1 MNKSIQDINKIKV
14 GVISDGKYGT
24 RAFENIKK
32 QFETEWILVPEI
44 PLNIML
50 DDDIDVDVPECDL
63 YISYVRHPD
72 VILQM
77 VELQKPIILGVLP
90 GVGLYQQAK
99 GINRRV
105 IHAPTMCSLESNTG
119 IPEVDAFTEYFGKPI
134 YELTVNEKEKITNVK
149 VTRSSLCGSSEAG
162 AKFLVEKAFK
172 EDILQEFA
180 LSVCHECRAPRFGQT
195 CDKEVA
201 GIIHL
206 VSLFESVSPENY
218 IDFDDD
224 MKVFIKNIKKEY
236 EIRNNNSRII
246 LEQVN

>member
-1 MNKSIQDINKIKV
+1 LNIIQDRKKIKV

-24 RAFENIKK
+24 RAYENIKK
-32 QFETEWILVPEI
+32 VFETEWILVPEI
-44 PLNIML
+44 PSNVML
-50 DDDIDVDVPECDL
+50 DDDIEVNVPNCDL

-99 GINRRV
+99 RTNSRV
-105 IHAPTMCSLESNTG
+105 VHAPTMCSLENNTG
-119 IPEVDAFTEYFGKPI
+119 IPEVDAFTEYFGRPI
-134 YELTVNEKEKITNVK
+134 FKLMVNEEEIITNVK
-149 VTRSSLCGSSEAG
+149 VTRSSLCGSSKAG
-162 AKFLVEKAFK
+162 AKFLVGRDFK
-172 EDILQEFA
+172 ENILQEFA
-180 LSVCHECRAPRFGQT
+180 LNVCHECRAPRFGHT

-206 VSLFESVSPENY
+206 VSLLESISPENY
-218 IDFDDD
+218 ADFNEDIKLFID
-224 MKVFIKNIKKEY
+224 NIKKEH

-246 LEQVN
+246 LEQVS